1 MTATLYWSQMD
12 QRDYREFEEA
22 ASGTDFDVDLF
33 GAAMIIARLGG
44 HPVDQHEIARKIDVI
59 AEAAH
64 ERAGDATAPEA
75 LCHAIDHELFT
86 VRGFRGNSAGY
97 YQPENS
103 YLDLVLER
111 RTGIPITLSL
121 LYMEIGQRIGLRCD
135 GIGFPGHFLV
145 RSGDPEHPIYVDP
158 YHQGVRLDAAELL
171 AQLRHQDLGG
181 AAPESFLAA
190 LTRRQ
195 VLQRMLRN
203 LHMIFRELGDAER
216 RLDVVELWLRLEPWN
231 ATLVGERGM
240 LLYRIGSPD
249 RALVDLQRYV
259 ESVAPENVSAPAR
272 RLLEHLRLRGGES
285 EASP

>member
-1 MTATLYWSQMD
+1 VD
-12 QRDYREFEEA
+12 ERDYCEFE
-22 ASGTDFDVDLF
+22 
-33 GAAMIIARLGG
+33 AAMIIARLGG
-44 HPVDQHEIARKIDVI
+44 RRVDQHAAALKLDVI

-75 LCHAIDHELFT
+75 LCHAIDHELFV
-86 VRGFRGNSAGY
+86 VRGFHGNSAAY
-97 YQPENS
+97 DSPENS
-103 YLDLVLER
+103 YLDQVIER

-121 LYMEIGQRIGLRCD
+121 VYMEVAQRIGLRCE
-135 GIGFPGHFLV
+135 GVGFPGHFIV
-145 RSGDPEHPIYVDP
+145 RCGEPSEPIFIDPF
-158 YHQGVRLDAAELL
+158 HQGVRLDAAELL

-195 VLQRMLRN
+195 ILQRMLRN
-203 LHMIFRELGDAER
+203 LQLAFRQAGDTRR

-240 LLYRIGSPD
+240 LQYRLGRPD
-249 RALVDLQRYV
+249 RALIDLQRYV
-259 ESVAPENVSAPAR
+259 EAAAPESVSGPAR

-285 EASP
+285 EGP